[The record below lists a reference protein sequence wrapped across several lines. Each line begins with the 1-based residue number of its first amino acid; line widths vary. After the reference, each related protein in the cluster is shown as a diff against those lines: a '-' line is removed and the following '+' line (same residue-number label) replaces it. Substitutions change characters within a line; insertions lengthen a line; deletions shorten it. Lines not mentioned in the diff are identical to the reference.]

1 MTGDLKKKFCEDSAR
16 EVYNIQRLMGGA
28 VEVKCSSPFL
38 PAVTVIKSGEE
49 YVTKNPYGEI
59 WVGNRDLLIK
69 QNNWIASS
77 EHWP

>member
-1 MTGDLKKKFCEDSAR
+1 MSGDLKKKFCEDSAR

-59 WVGNRDLLIK
+59 RVTRDLY
-69 QNNWIASS
+69 
-77 EHWP
+77 